1 MELKID
7 LIKLT
12 IIKTY
17 IDLINLQIKD
27 VISED
32 GLQIINNQKYINKNV
47 IYAIDIEFKTFINR
61 IENFWMQARFDLN
74 FENPV

>member
-17 IDLINLQIKD
+17 IDLINFQIKD

-47 IYAIDIEFKTFINR
+47 IYAIDIEFKTKCLQIR
-61 IENFWMQARFDLN
+61 KLLDASTI
-74 FENPV
+74 

>member
-1 MELKID
+1 

-32 GLQIINNQKYINKNV
+32 GLQIINKQKYINKNV
-47 IYAIDIEFKTFINR
+47 VYAIDIEFKTFINR
-61 IENFWMQARFDLN
+61 IENFWMEAQFDLN